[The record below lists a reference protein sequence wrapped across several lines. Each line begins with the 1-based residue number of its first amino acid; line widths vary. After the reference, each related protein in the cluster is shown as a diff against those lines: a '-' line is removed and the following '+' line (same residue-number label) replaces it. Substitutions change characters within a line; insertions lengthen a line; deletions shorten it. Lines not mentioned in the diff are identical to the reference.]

1 MPNLWQWSRLF
12 RHFSFMV
19 SMMFCSVSRRCWRD
33 ILGGNSSF
41 LDSHVV
47 YFYFL
52 LLSYAL
58 SLVRACGNIWS
69 LMCPNGLFWVDR
81 FPAALP
87 IWTLDIP
94 DLAPAVASWLPLHA
108 HVSGLSFLFSRGFV
122 FLLGQCL
129 WISLGTGKPVNF
141 LAVQWTATI
150 PSAIW
155 YNAHLKGRSH
165 PSTFVF
171 P

>member
-19 SMMFCSVSRRCWRD
+19 SMMFCSISRRCWRD

-47 YFYFL
+47 YFYFYFCHM
-52 LLSYAL
+52 LSHWYERVGTSGHSCAQMVFL
-58 SLVRACGNIWS
+58 GW
-69 LMCPNGLFWVDR
+69 P

-94 DLAPAVASWLPLHA
+94 DLAPAAASWLPSACPLIRL
-108 HVSGLSFLFSRGFV
+108 VFFVLQRTCFLF
-122 FLLGQCL
+122 GQCL
-129 WISLGTGKPVNF
+129 WISLGTGKPVNV
-141 LAVQWTATI
+141 LAVQWTSTI

-155 YNAHLKGRSH
+155 YDAHLKGRSH